1 MCRLV
6 VLCLL
11 GAGLG
16 AGLGAA
22 QDIEV
27 GYNAKKALWFNCTAQ
42 VLSHI
47 CKYGIQASGSR

>member
-16 AGLGAA
+16 AA

-27 GYNAKKALWFNCTAQ
+27 GCNTKNALWFNCTAQ